1 MTFNQTLY
9 AGGKLSALYRKAL
22 AGREADRAGLH
33 LSARQLEQLVG
44 NAWSKLEVSAASIDA
59 TDRQIVAARTA
70 FDGFREEAKLGARTT
85 LDVLNAQLELQTA
98 QANVLQARA
107 EQYVAAYALLS
118 TMGLLT
124 ADHLKLGIP
133 TFDPEAYYNQVKNA
147 PATSPQ
153 GAKLD
158 RIMKS
163 IGN

>member
-1 MTFNQTLY
+1 M
-9 AGGKLSALYRKAL
+9 
-22 AGREADRAGLH
+22 
-33 LSARQLEQLVG
+33 
-44 NAWSKLEVSAASIDA
+44 
-59 TDRQIVAARTA
+59 
-70 FDGFREEAKLGARTT
+70 
-85 LDVLNAQLELQTA
+85 LNAQLELQTA